1 MRNIIYTLLVFTLF
15 AASGCREKRDY
26 IVSVNGHLLTREML
40 DRKVAMM
47 EKVFMKA
54 NPDASV
60 KKVREQVGK
69 FRKSY
74 RKLFETDC
82 LFSDYL
88 AAEGVQIPAE
98 TVQKFRQLAIRSF
111 KKSGIRTWDDMM
123 SFLGDQAVDF
133 DEQVMVEVRR
143 SCARDHAVSLCPTN
157 LTPAQIEFEF
167 KRIADFNKRA
177 DITNAVAHAHATNA
191 WNRLKAGESF
201 ETVASEMSELKY
213 ERKDKGKWANLD
225 WQQMECDPPL
235 LKYARQ
241 LKPGEFS
248 PPIEAD
254 NGLMIL
260 RVDKKDEKECHMS
273 RIFFYLPMYCK
284 VPTAE
289 ELEARIKMKHADR
302 VFKGVYDRLRTAAEI
317 KVGDQAK
324 AKNKAKSKDKAK
336 PKMPKLKPKA
346 KKKAAA

>member
-1 MRNIIYTLLVFTLF
+1 MRNIVYILFIALF
-15 AASGCREKRDY
+15 ALSGCRERRDY
-26 IVSVNGHLLTREML
+26 IVSVNGHLLTCEML
-40 DRKVAMM
+40 ERKVAMM

-60 KKVREQVGK
+60 KKVKDQVRK
-69 FRKSY
+69 LRKSY
-74 RKLFETDC
+74 RKVFESDC
-82 LFSDYL
+82 ILTDYL
-88 AAEGVQIPAE
+88 AAEGVQIPDE
-98 TVQKFRQLAIRSF
+98 TVQKFRQLAIHPF
-111 KKSGIRTWDDMM
+111 KKLGIRTWDDMM
-123 SFLGDQAVDF
+123 GFLGDQAVDF

-177 DITNAVAHAHATNA
+177 DLTNAVAHAHATNA

-241 LKPGEFS
+241 LKPGEYS

-273 RIFFYLPMYCK
+273 RIFFHLPMYCK

-302 VFKGVYDRLRTAAEI
+302 VFKGVYDRLKAAAEI
-317 KVGDQAK
+317 RVGDQAK
-324 AKNKAKSKDKAK
+324 AKNKAKNKTK

-346 KKKAAA
+346 KKKVAA